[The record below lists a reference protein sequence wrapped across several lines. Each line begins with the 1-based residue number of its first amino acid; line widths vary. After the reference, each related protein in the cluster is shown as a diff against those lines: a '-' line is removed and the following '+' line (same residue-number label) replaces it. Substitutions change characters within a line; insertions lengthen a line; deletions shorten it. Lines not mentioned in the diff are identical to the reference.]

1 MFKKKKLY
9 GEHSKESETVTAI
22 GQKLQEILLASLDFI
37 MQVKTFCLGNVTNCA
52 QCKIKKCKTAALKS
66 K

>member
-1 MFKKKKLY
+1 MY
-9 GEHSKESETVTAI
+9 GEHSKESETETAT